1 MTTKSTLEL
10 IERYLNRNLRGNEL
24 SEFEKMLSNNPG
36 FRKEVNLHREINEAL
51 REKDVMKLR
60 NKLMSIQATP
70 KQGKNRSKVLRM
82 FTPNRYLSASVA
94 AAASIILIIGGIL
107 LFSKTDSVN
116 KDSLYSNFYD
126 PEEAITI
133 VRSGGNTEDITLK
146 EAMMAYQDKNY
157 ESAIELFS
165 KEPQNN
171 LAKFYMGL
179 SYMETG
185 SSEKAIELFNE
196 LIKHQENLFV
206 EQAEWYLALSYL
218 KINDYDNAKTLLSKI
233 ANSENIYQ
241 NDAKKILK
249 NL

>member
-10 IERYLNRNLRGNEL
+10 IDRYLNQDLRGNEL
-24 SEFEKMLSNNPG
+24 SEFEKMLSNNPW
-36 FRKEVNLHREINEAL
+36 FRKEVNLHKEINAAL
-51 REKDVMKLR
+51 LEKDIMKLR
-60 NKLMSIQATP
+60 NELKSIQA
-70 KQGKNRSKVLRM
+70 KQRTSRNKIIRM
-82 FTPNRYLSASVA
+82 FPPNRYLFGSIA

-107 LFSKTDSVN
+107 LFSKGDHVSN
-116 KDSLYSNFYD
+116 NSLYSNYYN

-165 KEPQNN
+165 QEPQNN

-185 SSEKAIELFNE
+185 NSKKAIELFNE
-196 LIKHQENLFV
+196 LISHQENLFV
-206 EQAEWYLALSYL
+206 EQAEWYLGLSYL
-218 KINDYDNAKTLLSKI
+218 KIDEYEKAKELLTRI
-233 ANSENIYQ
+233 ANSDNIYQ
-241 NDAKKILK
+241 TDAKKILK

>member
-1 MTTKSTLEL
+1 MTTQSTLEL
-10 IERYLNRNLRGNEL
+10 IDRYLNRNLKGNEL

-36 FRKEVNLHREINEAL
+36 FRKEVNLHKEINAAL
-51 REKDVMKLR
+51 REKDIMKLR
-60 NKLMSIQATP
+60 HELRTIQAKP
-70 KQGKNRSKVLRM
+70 KQNLNRNKVVNM
-82 FTPNRYLSASVA
+82 FTPNRYLFGSVA

-107 LFSKTDSVN
+107 LFSKSDNVS
-116 KDSLYSNFYD
+116 KDSLYSNYYN

-133 VRSGGNTEDITLK
+133 VRSGGNTEDVTLK

-157 ESAIELFS
+157 EDAIELFS

-185 SSEKAIELFNE
+185 NSEKAIELFNK
-196 LIKHQENLFV
+196 LIAHQENLFV
-206 EQAEWYLALSYL
+206 EQAEWYLGLSYL
-218 KINDYDNAKTLLSKI
+218 KIDEYDKAKELLTKI
-233 ANSENIYQ
+233 ANSDNIYQ